1 MGRTRERTHLQVMF
15 PLKPPSFAPD
25 AAPVGVQIR
34 WFATWATRR
43 KIVARLLL
51 VHTNAARGPASLNSI
66 YTFGS
71 IDGNTKPTYQVQ
83 GDGTAGKFL
92 PSNVEQSANYKANPF
107 SLSIETQDDGWPTPG
122 DIRWKPAQ
130 AERIAEIIAFESI
143 VNGFPIETP
152 DTWDGSGVGAH
163 TDPFGYPLWTNS
175 QGKVCPGSKR
185 KAQLRDEVMPR
196 ARAIRDHWLAPPPPI
211 PESEEDDED
220 MVTTRKIFKAP
231 ATKPNGVSTVGF
243 PWIVEFSNGDVRALV
258 NNDVSI
264 DNIPIVE
271 LDWSQYRNLA
281 HSAGCGAVVGV

>member
-1 MGRTRERTHLQVMF
+1 MF
-15 PLKPPSFAPD
+15 PIKPPSFAPD

-34 WFATWATRR
+34 WFTKWASRAIIR
-43 KIVARLLL
+43 ARGLL
-51 VHTNAARGPASLNSI
+51 VHTNAGSKPASLNGI
-66 YTFGS
+66 YTYGNV
-71 IDGNTKPTYQVQ
+71 DGNTKPTYQVQ

-92 PSNVEQSANYKANPF
+92 PSNRKGQANYRADDF
-107 SLSIETQDDGWPTPG
+107 FLSIETQDDGWPTPG
-122 DIRWKPAQ
+122 DIPWKPAQ

-143 VNGFPIETP
+143 VNDFPIETP
-152 DTWDGSGVGAH
+152 LKWDGTGVGAH
-163 TDPFGYPLWTNS
+163 TDPFGYPYWTKYD
-175 QGKVCPGSKR
+175 GKVCPGSKR
-185 KAQLRDEVMPR
+185 KAQLRNEVMPR
-196 ARAIRDHWLAPPPPI
+196 ARAIRDHWLAPVQPI